1 MFRRDNNAGLYLT
14 IAVHLVVLIVLLS
27 TRIGF
32 EIREENA
39 FVLDFTREEELEKQV
54 KEEQFKEEISKEL
67 DDIIAGRTPVRN
79 VVVDAGSRNRALR
92 DDRFKNPNQ
101 VYDEAKALQA
111 KLDAAKRDA
120 EREQGSDDVSAKQ
133 NEVKKEAQPYRGPSV
148 ISYTLEGRKAVS
160 LPIPVYKCVAGGDV
174 SVAISVNRRG
184 YVVAAS
190 VIDNASASDNCL
202 REYAIKAAKSSR
214 FTASSSASEKQTGE
228 IVYRFVAQ

>member
-14 IAVHLVVLIVLLS
+14 IAVHLAVLIVLLS

-174 SVAISVNRRG
+174 SVAISVNRKG

>member
-39 FVLDFTREEELEKQV
+39 FVLDFTREEELEKQE

-101 VYDEAKALQA
+101 VYDEAKELQA

-133 NEVKKEAQPYRGPSV
+133 NDVKKEAQPYRGPSV

-174 SVAISVNRRG
+174 SVAISVNRKG
-184 YVVAAS
+184 YVVAAT

>member
-174 SVAISVNRRG
+174 SVAISVNRKG

>member
-39 FVLDFTREEELEKQV
+39 FVLDFTREEELEKQE

-101 VYDEAKALQA
+101 VYDEAKELQA

-133 NEVKKEAQPYRGPSV
+133 NDVKKEAQPYRGPSV

-174 SVAISVNRRG
+174 SVAISVNRKG

>member
-39 FVLDFTREEELEKQV
+39 FVLDFTREEELEKQE

-174 SVAISVNRRG
+174 SVAISVNRKG
-184 YVVAAS
+184 YVVAAT

-202 REYAIKAAKSSR
+202 RDYAIKAAKSSR

>member
-39 FVLDFTREEELEKQV
+39 FVLDFTREEELEKQE

-92 DDRFKNPNQ
+92 DDRFKNTNQ

-120 EREQGSDDVSAKQ
+120 EREQGTDDVSAKQ
-133 NEVKKEAQPYRGPSV
+133 NEIKKEAQPYRGPSV

-174 SVAISVNRRG
+174 SVAISVNRKG

>member
-14 IAVHLVVLIVLLS
+14 IAVHLIVLIVLLS

-39 FVLDFTREEELEKQV
+39 FVLDFTKEEELEKQE
-54 KEEQFKEEISKEL
+54 KEEQFKQEISKEL

-92 DDRFKNPNQ
+92 DDRFRNPNQ
-101 VYDEAKALQA
+101 VYDEAKALQD
-111 KLDAAKRDA
+111 KLDASRRDA
-120 EREQGSDDVSAKQ
+120 EREQGSDNVSAKQ
-133 NEVKKEAQPYRGPSV
+133 NDVQKEAQPYRGPSV

-160 LPIPVYKCVAGGDV
+160 LPIPVYKCVGGGDV
-174 SVAISVNRRG
+174 SVAISVNRKG
-184 YVVAAS
+184 YVIAAS
-190 VIDNASASDNCL
+190 VIENASASDICL

-228 IVYRFVAQ
+228 IVYRFIAQ

>member
-39 FVLDFTREEELEKQV
+39 FVLDFTREEELEKQE

-174 SVAISVNRRG
+174 SVAISVNRKG
-184 YVVAAS
+184 YVVAAT

-214 FTASSSASEKQTGE
+214 FTASSLASEKQTGE

>member
-39 FVLDFTREEELEKQV
+39 FVLDFTREEELEKQE

-120 EREQGSDDVSAKQ
+120 EREQGSDDVSVKQ

-174 SVAISVNRRG
+174 SVAISVNRKG
-184 YVVAAS
+184 YVVAAT

>member
-39 FVLDFTREEELEKQV
+39 FVLDFTREEELEKQE

-101 VYDEAKALQA
+101 VYDEAKELQA

-120 EREQGSDDVSAKQ
+120 EREQGSDNVSAKQ

-174 SVAISVNRRG
+174 SVAISVNRKG
-184 YVVAAS
+184 YVVAAT

>member
-39 FVLDFTREEELEKQV
+39 FVLDFTREEEIEKQE
-54 KEEQFKEEISKEL
+54 KEELFKQEISKEL

-111 KLDAAKRDA
+111 KLDAAKREA
-120 EREQGSDDVSAKQ
+120 QQEQGSDNISTKQ
-133 NEVKKEAQPYRGPSV
+133 NDVQKEAQPYRGPSV

-160 LPIPVYKCVAGGDV
+160 LPIPVYKCVGGGDV
-174 SVAISVNRRG
+174 SIAISVNRKG
-184 YVVAAS
+184 YVVAAT
-190 VIDNASASDNCL
+190 VIENASASDICL

-214 FTASSSASEKQTGE
+214 FTASSSATEKQTGE
-228 IVYRFVAQ
+228 IVYRFIAQ

>member
-39 FVLDFTREEELEKQV
+39 FVLDFTREEELEKQE

-101 VYDEAKALQA
+101 VYDEAKELQA

-120 EREQGSDDVSAKQ
+120 EREQGSDNVSAKQ

-174 SVAISVNRRG
+174 SVAISVNRKG